1 MNKINIYQMN
11 LNPYMIKDERK
22 KSKEIEEIFKYYKK
36 NYDKSAIK
44 GEVQMQSFR
53 PLDNK
58 GYDKYVE
65 LCVEEINKPTI
76 LVFSTLFDLDT
87 TGDGAYSR
95 LIYANSMKN
104 VKAIYFTKYS
114 LKEAFHIDE
123 KTFNL
128 KNWEDE
134 TLGKIFR
141 KNYGTKP
148 KVRRS
153 FIHPELKDAI
163 IKLRSETPP
172 VLLSDIADT
181 LGLSYPLV
189 RRYAA
194 NAMTSSSQGES
205 INDEQKDY
213 LLEVY
218 EKIKQKELSRIEVRV
233 EKFWT

>member
-1 MNKINIYQMN
+1 MSKVNIYQMN
-11 LNPYMIKDERK
+11 LNPYMINDERK
-22 KSKEIEEIFKYYKK
+22 KSKEINEIFKYYQK

-44 GEVQMQSFR
+44 GEVHMQSFR
-53 PLDNK
+53 PLDNM

-65 LCVEEINKPTI
+65 FCVEEINKPTI

-87 TGDGAYSR
+87 NGDGAYSR
-95 LIYANSMKN
+95 LIYANSMEN
-104 VKAIYFTKYS
+104 IKAIYFTKYS
-114 LKEAFHIDE
+114 LKEAFQLNEDSYGLHWKDE
-123 KTFNL
+123 I
-128 KNWEDE
+128 
-134 TLGKIFR
+134 LGKIFR
-141 KNYGTKP
+141 KNTGTKP

-163 IKLRSETPP
+163 IKLRSENPP

-189 RRYAA
+189 RRYAS
-194 NAMTSSSQGES
+194 NAMSNSGQGES
-205 INDEQKDY
+205 ISNLQKDY

-233 EKFWT
+233 EKFWP

>member
-1 MNKINIYQMN
+1 MSKVNIYQMN
-11 LNPYMIKDERK
+11 LNPYMINDERK
-22 KSKEIEEIFKYYKK
+22 KSKEINEIFKYYQK

-44 GEVQMQSFR
+44 GEVHMQSFR
-53 PLDNK
+53 PLDNM

-65 LCVEEINKPTI
+65 FCVEEINKPTI

-87 TGDGAYSR
+87 NGDGAYSR
-95 LIYANSMKN
+95 LIYANSMEN
-104 VKAIYFTKYS
+104 IKAIYSTKYS
-114 LKEAFHIDE
+114 LKEAFQLNEDSYGLHWKDE
-123 KTFNL
+123 I
-128 KNWEDE
+128 
-134 TLGKIFR
+134 LGKIFR
-141 KNYGTKP
+141 KNTGTKP

-163 IKLRSETPP
+163 IKLRSENPP

-189 RRYAA
+189 RRYAS
-194 NAMTSSSQGES
+194 NAMSNSGQGES
-205 INDEQKDY
+205 ISNLQKDY

-233 EKFWT
+233 EKFWP

>member
-1 MNKINIYQMN
+1 MN
-11 LNPYMIKDERK
+11 LNPYMINDERK
-22 KSKEIEEIFKYYKK
+22 KSKEINEIFKYYQK

-44 GEVQMQSFR
+44 GEVHMQSFR
-53 PLDNK
+53 PLDNM

-65 LCVEEINKPTI
+65 FCVEEINKPTI

-87 TGDGAYSR
+87 NGDGAYSR
-95 LIYANSMKN
+95 LIYANSMEN
-104 VKAIYFTKYS
+104 IKAIYFTKYS
-114 LKEAFHIDE
+114 LKEAFQLNEDSYGLHWKDE
-123 KTFNL
+123 I
-128 KNWEDE
+128 
-134 TLGKIFR
+134 LGKIFR
-141 KNYGTKP
+141 KNTGTKP

-163 IKLRSETPP
+163 IKLRSENPP

-189 RRYAA
+189 RRYAS
-194 NAMTSSSQGES
+194 NAMSNSGQGES
-205 INDEQKDY
+205 ISNLQKDY

-233 EKFWT
+233 EKFWP